1 MEVKSQLHAP
11 TKDSL
16 VPESQSGHLEKRKTV
31 IVEIRT
37 LITQPAA
44 IFFLAEVVLLMFYL
58 MTLISGYLKNPLFRV
73 LSLCM

>member
-1 MEVKSQLHAP
+1 MEVRSQLHAP
-11 TKDSL
+11 TKDPL

-44 IFFLAEVVLLMFYL
+44 ILF
-58 MTLISGYLKNPLFRV
+58 ISQV
-73 LSLCM
+73 LSY